1 MTEAEFVKV
10 VGDHATKKLVGFHWF
25 TGLTIQRVAEAV
37 NLTGAYA
44 LYCEKNGDAE
54 TIYSAADD
62 VVDDMIFEQMP
73 DTSYDGN
80 DL

>member
-10 VGDHATKKLVGFHWF
+10 VGEHATKQLTGYHWF

-37 NLTGAYA
+37 NFTGAYA
-44 LYCEKNGDAE
+44 LYCQQAGDAE
-54 TIYSAADD
+54 VIYSAADD
-62 VVDDMIFEQMP
+62 VAEDMIFEQMP
-73 DTSYDGN
+73 DTYDGS